1 MRGRFANPPGSAAS
15 RSALKPAQIRSQP
28 SAQAI
33 LEADHSIEQ
42 ESPQPGRGIS
52 PQRSRQNLAEPC
64 AILRRDFSAF
74 DSEDGPGTR
83 RLAKH
88 LGGNSRGAREKGR
101 NRSEETQAKPPDR
114 TAAGIPA
121 G

>member
-15 RSALKPAQIRSQP
+15 RSVLKPAQIRSQP

-52 PQRSRQNLAEPC
+52 PQRSRQNPAEPC

-74 DSEDGPGTR
+74 DSEDGPGIR
-83 RLAKH
+83 RLAKEI
-88 LGGNSRGAREKGR
+88 GGNSEEERGKSQ
-101 NRSEETQAKPPDR
+101 NRSGETRAKLPDK
-114 TAAGIPA
+114 TATGIPA